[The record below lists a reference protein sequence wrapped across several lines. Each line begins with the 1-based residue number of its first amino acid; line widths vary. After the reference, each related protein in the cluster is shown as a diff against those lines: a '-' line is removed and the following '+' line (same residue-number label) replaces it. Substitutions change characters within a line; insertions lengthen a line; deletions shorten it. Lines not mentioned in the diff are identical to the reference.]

1 MNCLKAN
8 RCPLCGELL
17 DESLTT
23 SSFRM
28 TCPICN
34 VVFSREEFEVAEPD
48 DQFLYLR
55 MAQ

>member
-1 MNCLKAN
+1 
-8 RCPLCGELL
+8 LCGELL